1 MKQSSKKHELGT
13 AALYCRLSRDDNMD
27 SESNSIQNQRKIL
40 QKAAKDKGNTDTVFF
55 VDDGIT
61 GTTMK
66 RPGFQKMLTA
76 IEAGYISAVFVKD
89 LSRLGRNYI
98 EVGKLTE
105 EFFPLHDIRL
115 VAVSDG
121 VDSDEGEDDFTP
133 FKNIMN
139 EYYAKDISKKRRIV
153 NKMKGNAGVPL
164 SPPPY
169 GYIKNPDDPR
179 FWVVEPE
186 AAEVVRR
193 IYRMALEGYG
203 LAEIAAR
210 LAADGVVNPTY
221 YWRSRG
227 TSRGGSKSTVE
238 PTKWGHT
245 TVKKILTLQ
254 EYCGDVINFKS
265 YSKSYKMKKRIEN
278 PEENRAIFLNVH
290 EAIIDRQTWEKVQ
303 ALQKGTRRKKP
314 TVTQEPSV
322 FSGLLKCPECGGNL
336 NFHFNQNNHDIKF
349 FSCQNHNSGYRKCS
363 KTHYIRL
370 DFLEQV
376 VLYEVKR
383 LACFASE
390 YENDFIKA
398 MIGRSAKVAEN
409 TALRKQRELDALT
422 ARDRELDMLFER
434 LYEDNVA
441 GKIDDARF
449 AKMSKRYEQEQ
460 GENAKKIKALRLE
473 LKKDESKRM
482 DIDDFLE
489 TVRRY
494 TDAATIT
501 KRMVAELIDHIE
513 VYHAEKQDG
522 ITNQRVVIHYNC
534 IGAFDV
540 PDRRKIPEAD
550 IIMETRKGVALSYAP
565 EQVAV

>member
-1 MKQSSKKHELGT
+1 MESS
-13 AALYCRLSRDDNMD
+13 AN
-27 SESNSIQNQRKIL
+27 
-40 QKAAKDKGNTDTVFF
+40 
-55 VDDGIT
+55 
-61 GTTMK
+61 
-66 RPGFQKMLTA
+66 
-76 IEAGYISAVFVKD
+76 
-89 LSRLGRNYI
+89 
-98 EVGKLTE
+98 
-105 EFFPLHDIRL
+105 DI
-115 VAVSDG
+115 
-121 VDSDEGEDDFTP
+121 TP
-133 FKNIMN
+133 FRAIMN
-139 EYYAKDISKKRRIV
+139 DMYAKDISKKRRIV
-153 NKMKGNAGVPL
+153 NKMKGNAGIPL

-169 GYIKNPDDPR
+169 GYMKNPDDPR
-179 FWVVEPE
+179 FWVIDPE
-186 AAEVVRR
+186 AAEVVRC
-193 IYRMALEGYG
+193 IYRLALEGNG
-203 LAEIAAR
+203 PLQIATA
-210 LAADGVVNPTY
+210 LGTMGALNPSAY
-221 YWRSRG
+221 R
-227 TSRGGSKSTVE
+227 TSKGISKGGSKSTLE
-238 PTKWGHT
+238 PTKWNHT

-290 EAIIDRQTWEKVQ
+290 EAIDRQTWEKVQ

-522 ITNQRVVIHYNC
+522 VTNQRVVIYYNC
-534 IGAFDV
+534 IGALMCRIAGRS
-540 PDRRKIPEAD
+540 RRP
-550 IIMETRKGVALSYAP
+550 TLSWKQEKA
-565 EQVAV
+565 

>member
-40 QKAAKDKGNTDTVFF
+40 QKAAKDKGYTDTIFF

-494 TDAATIT
+494 TDATTIT
-501 KRMVAELIDHIE
+501 KCMVAELIDHIE
-513 VYHAEKQDG
+513 VYHAKKQDG
-522 ITNQRVVIHYNC
+522 VTNQRVVIYYNC

>member
-1 MKQSSKKHELGT
+1 MNYKQVQRYIRLTELVPDLQKMVDEKKLAFTPAVEISFIRPKNQRYIAVSIEGQQSSPS
-13 AALYCRLSRDDNMD
+13 LS
-27 SESNSIQNQRKIL
+27 Q
-40 QKAAKDKGNTDTVFF
+40 A
-55 VDDGIT
+55 
-61 GTTMK
+61 
-66 RPGFQKMLTA
+66 QKMRELD
-76 IEAGYISAVFVKD
+76 KD
-89 LSRLGRNYI
+89 G
-98 EVGKLTE
+98 
-105 EFFPLHDIRL
+105 
-115 VAVSDG
+115 
-121 VDSDEGEDDFTP
+121 
-133 FKNIMN
+133 
-139 EYYAKDISKKRRIV
+139 
-153 NKMKGNAGVPL
+153 
-164 SPPPY
+164 
-169 GYIKNPDDPR
+169 
-179 FWVVEPE
+179 
-186 AAEVVRR
+186 
-193 IYRMALEGYG
+193 
-203 LAEIAAR
+203 
-210 LAADGVVNPTY
+210 
-221 YWRSRG
+221 
-227 TSRGGSKSTVE
+227 
-238 PTKWGHT
+238 
-245 TVKKILTLQ
+245 
-254 EYCGDVINFKS
+254 
-265 YSKSYKMKKRIEN
+265 
-278 PEENRAIFLNVH
+278 
-290 EAIIDRQTWEKVQ
+290 
-303 ALQKGTRRKKP
+303 
-314 TVTQEPSV
+314 
-322 FSGLLKCPECGGNL
+322 
-336 NFHFNQNNHDIKF
+336 
-349 FSCQNHNSGYRKCS
+349 

-409 TALRKQRELDALT
+409 TALRKQRELEALT

-513 VYHAEKQDG
+513 MYHAEKQDG